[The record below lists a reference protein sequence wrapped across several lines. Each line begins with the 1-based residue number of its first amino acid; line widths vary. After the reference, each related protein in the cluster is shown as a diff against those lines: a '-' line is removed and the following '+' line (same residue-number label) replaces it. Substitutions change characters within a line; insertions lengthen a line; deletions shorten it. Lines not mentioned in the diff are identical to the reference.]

1 MTEKKIVRSYQG
13 FNSKLYN
20 PKADIG
26 EKNSGEVKVDI
37 TGYVPLQDL
46 LVRCGIGQHLNVNID
61 FEVRPG
67 MDKFNDNV
75 DLAQDTM
82 NRIDA
87 MEEQVVQDFVR
98 KKNSVKSQEPQIKT
112 EDNGTIEKN

>member
-1 MTEKKIVRSYQG
+1 MIEKKIIRSYQG

-26 EKNSGEVKVDI
+26 EKNSGEVKVDT
-37 TGYVPLQDL
+37 TGYVPLQEL
-46 LVRCGIGQHLNVNID
+46 LQRCGIGQHLNMNVD

-67 MDKFNDNV
+67 LDKFNDDV

-82 NRIDA
+82 NRIDE
-87 MEEQVVQDFVR
+87 MEKQAVQAFLD
-98 KKNSVKSQEPQIKT
+98 KKSSVKSQEPQSKV
-112 EDNGTIEKN
+112 ENNGTIEKK